1 MESKSL
7 PSMTDSNGRLH
18 VVMFPWLAFGHIV
31 PFLELSE
38 CMARRGHHVS
48 FVSTPRN
55 ILRLPKLPPHL
66 APLIELVNLPF
77 PYHHHPNLPQNAE
90 STTDV
95 PPHMVKFLKK
105 AFDDLQEPFAR
116 FLENSAPDWLIYDF
130 APHWLP
136 PIAAKLGIPCVFFSI
151 FQAAS
156 LAFFGPPSVLLGI
169 DDPPTEPEHFTVPPK
184 WVPFPSNRVFRL
196 HEIRRTFENFS
207 QGPGVTDLNR
217 LGSTIQGCDVVAV
230 RNYREYEPQWF
241 GLLEEELYKKPVIPL
256 GLLPPATQNGI
267 DEKDEKWV
275 PIREWLDRQG
285 KRSVVYIALG
295 SEAPLSKDE
304 VTELALGL
312 ELSEFPFF
320 WVLRK
325 TPGSAEDDSELLPDG
340 FEERV
345 KGRGVVCM
353 AWVPQVRIL
362 GHPSV
367 GVFLTHCGWSS
378 VIEALMFGCPLVL
391 LPLFVDQGLICR
403 GFVEKK
409 MGLEMARDEGDGS
422 FKRES
427 VAECLRLVMVDEQGE
442 IYRKKAREMREIFG
456 DRDRHDRYV
465 DDFVRYLQE
474 HRGSAKAP

>member
-7 PSMTDSNGRLH
+7 ASMADGNRLR
-18 VVMFPWLAFGHIV
+18 VVMFPWLAFGHII
-31 PFLELSE
+31 PFFELSKRI
-38 CMARRGHHVS
+38 AQRGHRV
-48 FVSTPRN
+48 FFISTPRN

-66 APLIELVNLPF
+66 APLIDLVRLPF
-77 PYHHHPNLPQNAE
+77 PHRHNLPENVEA
-90 STTDV
+90 TTDV
-95 PPHMVKFLKK
+95 PPHLGQHLKK
-105 AFDDLQEPFAR
+105 AFDDLHGPLAR
-116 FLENSAPDWLIYDF
+116 FLEISAPDWLIYDF

-136 PIAAKLGIPCVFFSI
+136 PIAAKLGIPCAYFCVT
-151 FQAAS
+151 QAAS
-156 LAFFGPPSVLLGI
+156 LAFFGPPSVLLGV
-169 DDPPTEPEHFTVPPK
+169 DDRTEPEHFTVPPK
-184 WVPFPSNRVFRL
+184 WVPFPSNRAFRL

-241 GLLEEELYKKPVIPL
+241 RLLEEELYKKPVIPL
-256 GLLPPATQNGI
+256 GLLLPTEQDSG

-275 PIREWLDRQG
+275 PIREWLDKQG
-285 KRSVVYIALG
+285 KGSVVYVALG
-295 SEAPLSKDE
+295 SEAPLSKEE

-325 TPGSAEDDSELLPDG
+325 PPGSAEDDSELLPEG

-353 AWVPQVRIL
+353 AWAPQVRIL
-362 GHPSV
+362 AHPSV

-391 LPLFVDQGLICR
+391 LPLYIDQGLICR
-403 GFVEKK
+403 GFEEKK
-409 MGLEMARDEGDGS
+409 MGLEIARDERDDS
-422 FKRES
+422 FRRES
-427 VAECLRLVMVDEQGE
+427 VAESLRVVMVDEQGE
-442 IYRKKAREMREIFG
+442 TYRAKAREMRDIFG
-456 DRDRHDRYV
+456 DMDRQDGYV
-465 DDFVRYLQE
+465 DDFVRYLQV
-474 HRGSAKAP
+474 HRGRAKAPQ